1 MLPTGVQVQ
10 SLGHGTRSH
19 MLQLRYLSGR
29 FFPRTQRTEVP
40 FTICDHLNQE
50 SLCGGV
56 GGGMYWGGNN
66 DLKRWPL
73 VLRIHHN
80 EHSVFK
86 GELAFPQ
93 KAFRQS
99 HILGSES
106 KNSRKSSTFPH
117 WRSYTEK
124 STRGSRG
131 NEKTQLVIP
140 STASNLHFCDPS
152 ILGSS
157 IHRLFSFPEVGKGL
171 SRQDAFRVLCSTCS
185 QAILL

>member
-1 MLPTGVQVQ
+1 MATAGT
-10 SLGHGTRSH
+10 SLEDSFQEHKGEKCPSP
-19 MLQLRYLSGR
+19 S
-29 FFPRTQRTEVP
+29 V
-40 FTICDHLNQE
+40 IIWIE
-50 SLCGGV
+50 SLCVWRV

-66 DLKRWPL
+66 DLKGWPL

-80 EHSVFK
+80 EPSVFK

-99 HILGSES
+99 HILGNES

-117 WRSYTEK
+117 WCSCIEK
-124 STRGSRG
+124 STHGSRG
-131 NEKTQLVIP
+131 NEKTQLVIS
-140 STASNLHFCDPS
+140 STASSLHFCDPS

-171 SRQDAFRVLCSTCS
+171 SRQDASEFCVAHVHKLSVCSTCGF
-185 QAILL
+185 ILE